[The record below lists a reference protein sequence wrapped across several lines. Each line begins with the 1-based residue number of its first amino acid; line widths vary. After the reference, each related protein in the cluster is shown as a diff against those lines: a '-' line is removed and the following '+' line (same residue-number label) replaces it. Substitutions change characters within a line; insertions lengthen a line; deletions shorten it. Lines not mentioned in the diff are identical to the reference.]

1 MSVFRMD
8 DLVKAT
14 GGRLLQAG
22 DAAFL
27 SVTTDTRQRSEN
39 SIFFALKGENFDA
52 HKFLADAVKSGARA
66 LVIDQDWDALSQ
78 GKSGSQGDLFSG
90 CAILSVKDTLK
101 ALQNFSAFWRRQCRF
116 KIVGVAGSNGKTT
129 TKSFT
134 ETLISAKYPT
144 LATKGSLNN
153 HIGVPL
159 TLLSMRPSH
168 RVGVIEMGMNHKDEL
183 KLLTEIAD
191 PDASV
196 VTTIAHEHIEF
207 FGTLDAIADAEGEI
221 FRFSRPETTKV
232 INLDNA
238 HTKAMGTRLPKGSKV
253 ITFSG
258 YDATADVFL
267 KEVVSSLEFIE
278 ISGKIGGEPGKARV
292 PVFGR
297 HNVVNLMA
305 ASSLA
310 LAADV
315 EPDIIW
321 KNLERC
327 RGEWGRNQISK
338 LPSGA
343 SVVFDA
349 YNANLESAVALVEN
363 ISRLSR
369 SGRLVGIFAEM
380 RELGEHSPDLHR
392 QFGVVAGKSGFDEIW
407 FYGAFRDSFAL
418 GLKESSFRGKVHVT
432 ESFEEELSKSIGSRL
447 KSGDTVV
454 LKGSRGLRLERVLE
468 SWDLDSGHH

>member
-1 MSVFRMD
+1 MSVFLLD

-14 GGRLLQAG
+14 GAQLLQTG
-22 DAAFL
+22 DATFL
-27 SVTTDTRQRSEN
+27 SVTTDTRKAAEN
-39 SIFFALKGENFDA
+39 SIFFALRGENFDA
-52 HKFLADAVKSGARA
+52 HKFLPQALNAGARA
-66 LVIDQDWDALSQ
+66 LVIDQDWETLKDLSD
-78 GKSGSQGDLFSG
+78 KSAFTG
-90 CAILSVKDTLK
+90 CAILRVKDTLK
-101 ALQNFSAFWRRQCRF
+101 ALQDFSGFWRRKCRF

-134 ETLISAKYPT
+134 ETLIRAKYPA

-207 FGTLDAIADAEGEI
+207 FGTLEAIADAEGEI
-221 FRFSRPETTKV
+221 FRYSRPETTKV
-232 INLDNA
+232 INLDNSY
-238 HTKAMGTRLPKGSKV
+238 TKAMRSKLPKGSKV

-258 YDATADVFL
+258 YDASADVFL
-267 KEVVSSLEFIE
+267 KEVVSSLDFIE
-278 ISGKIGGEPGKARV
+278 ISGKIGGEPGKVRV

-321 KNLERC
+321 KNLEKC

-338 LPSGA
+338 MPSGA

-369 SGRLVGIFAEM
+369 TGRLVGIFAEM

-392 QFGVVAGKSGFDEIW
+392 QFGAVAGKSGFDEIW
-407 FYGAFRDSFAL
+407 FYGAFRDSFAA
-418 GLKESSFRGKVHVT
+418 GLEESSFRGKVHIS
-432 ESFEEELSKSIGSRL
+432 EGFEESLAKDIGARL

-454 LKGSRGLRLERVLE
+454 LKGSRGLKLERVLTA
-468 SWDLDSGHH
+468 WDLDAGYS